1 MADLNSE
8 DARNDR
14 DQAAEATRESTG
26 HSIEGDTPP
35 AEGTGVGPTNPEVD
49 VERPGEGA
57 KGKVWLVLVLALVL
71 VFVILAIIGR
81 FAGFF

>member
-1 MADLNSE
+1 MADLSPD

-14 DQAAEATRESTG
+14 EEAAKATRESTG

-35 AEGTGVGPTNPEVD
+35 AEGLGVGPTNPDMD
-49 VERPGEGA
+49 VEKRGEGA
-57 KGKVWLVLVLALVL
+57 KNKVWLVLVLVLVV

>member
-1 MADLNSE
+1 MADRSPE
-8 DARNDR
+8 EARNER
-14 DQAAEATRESTG
+14 DQAAKATRESTG

-35 AEGTGVGPTNPEVD
+35 AEGAGVGPTNPDMD
-49 VERPGEGA
+49 VEKPGEGA
-57 KGKVWLVLVLALVL
+57 KGKVWLVLVLVLVG

>member
-1 MADLNSE
+1 MADLSPDN
-8 DARNDR
+8 ARNER
-14 DQAAEATRESTG
+14 DQAAKATRESTG

-35 AEGTGVGPTNPEVD
+35 AEGLGVGPTNPDMD
-49 VERPGEGA
+49 VEKRGEGA
-57 KGKVWLVLVLALVL
+57 QNKVWLVLVLVLVV